1 MAVTDVAKL
10 INPVQFMIQVYL
22 RLMDDAA
29 ISAENHLNTEHQ
41 IRRGT
46 DDNSKMIF
54 LISQQKYIL

>member
-1 MAVTDVAKL
+1 
-10 INPVQFMIQVYL
+10 
-22 RLMDDAA
+22 MDDAA

-54 LISQQKYIL
+54 LISQQKYILWPLIRTVSERRF